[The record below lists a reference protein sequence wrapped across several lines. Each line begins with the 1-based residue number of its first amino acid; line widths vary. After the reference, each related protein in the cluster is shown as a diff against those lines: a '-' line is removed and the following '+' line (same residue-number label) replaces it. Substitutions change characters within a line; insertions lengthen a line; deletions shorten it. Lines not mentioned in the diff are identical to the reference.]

1 MTTETKVLRV
11 ITRLNIGGPAR
22 HVAILNERLP
32 ERGYTSHLITGVEGD
47 REGKLAAPGSV
58 ETITHLKRELSPRD
72 DIRAYRAIASIVAA
86 SQPEIVHTH
95 LAKAGAIGR
104 SAAIRARVPVIIHTF
119 HGHVLEGYFSRAK
132 SAAFLAVERA
142 LAKRTDALIAVS
154 DAIRDQL
161 LDLGVGTPRKWHVV
175 PLGLDLGP
183 LLSLAPTSDA
193 REQFGLDSSRPVV
206 AIVGRLTAVKD
217 HDAFLQVA
225 QIMSARG
232 SDAQFVVA
240 GDGEE
245 RPRLEAEARKTGL
258 DIRFLG
264 WVTDLPELYAA
275 IDVVAL
281 TSRNEGTPVA
291 LIEAAAAGIPSV
303 ATRVGG
309 VADVVRHEE
318 TGFLVD
324 HGDIEGMARSVEAL
338 LGDAPMRIRFGEAAR
353 SWARDRF
360 AAERLV
366 NDIEE
371 LYGYLRGKKSV

>member
-1 MTTETKVLRV
+1 MLRV

-32 ERGYTSHLITGVEGD
+32 ERGYPSHLITGIEAD

-58 ETITHLKRELSPRD
+58 ETITHLRREISPAD
-72 DIRAYRAIASIVAA
+72 DIRAYRAIASIVNA
-86 SQPEIVHTH
+86 SGPEIVHTH

-104 SAAIRARVPVIIHTF
+104 LAAIRARVPVVVHTF

-132 SAAFLAVERA
+132 SAAFLAVERG
-142 LAKRTDALIAVS
+142 LAKKTDALIAVS

-161 LDLGVGTPRKWHVV
+161 LDLGIGARSKWHVV

-183 LLSLAPTSDA
+183 LLSVAPMPA
-193 REQFGLDSSRPVV
+193 AKEQIGLDASRPVV

-217 HDAFLQVA
+217 HGAFLQVA
-225 QIMSARG
+225 QMMRGRG
-232 SDAQFVVA
+232 SDAQFVIA

-245 RPRLEAEARKTGL
+245 RPRLEADARKAGL

-264 WVTDLPELYAA
+264 WVTDLPQLYAA
-275 IDVVAL
+275 VDVVTL

-291 LIEAAAAGIPSV
+291 LIEAAAAGVPAV

-309 VADVVRHEE
+309 VADVVRHQE
-318 TGFLVD
+318 TGLLVER
-324 HGDIEGMARSVEAL
+324 GDVEGMARSVQTL
-338 LGDAPMRIRFGEAAR
+338 VGDASTRMRFGEAGR
-353 SWARDRF
+353 SWARERF